1 MTSIS
6 EHNLDFQH
14 VSAKMGQNFP
24 DDFASRNP
32 ASCDGG
38 THCKICAF
46 IKDCEKLTVAS
57 LSFGITEHAI
67 IGNVA
72 QSKSSMIQDI
82 LRGDVTVPFN
92 NRKAMK
98 YLQDRDEDLVKLRE

>member
-1 MTSIS
+1 MGVVWKNVRLTDVTCVC
-6 EHNLDFQH
+6 L
-14 VSAKMGQNFP
+14 SAKMGQNFP
-24 DDFASRNP
+24 DDLASRNP
-32 ASCDGG
+32 ASCEGG

-46 IKDCEKLTVAS
+46 IKDCDKLTVAS

-72 QSKSSMIQDI
+72 QSQSIMIQDI
-82 LRGDVTVPFN
+82 LRGDITVPFN

-98 YLQDRDEDLVKLRE
+98 YLQDHDEDL